1 VVLAPIDLNQSGTG
15 RARQTAGMRTRYWTI
30 FSALLVAAMAP
41 AMSAQQPTQRSAAQE
56 GRRLAL
62 SKCDVCH
69 VVASDQ
75 QYRPLLSHYA
85 PSFNEVANR
94 PDNSAQ
100 SLQAFLAHPHTYENM
115 PSPDLTPAQ
124 VADLVAYIL
133 SLRGRH

>member
-1 VVLAPIDLNQSGTG
+1 LIWIKAG
-15 RARQTAGMRTRYWTI
+15 RGAARQHFRMNRTTVL
-30 FSALLVAAMAP
+30 ALLVGAMATT
-41 AMSAQQPTQRSAAQE
+41 ASAQTPAHRSAAQE

-69 VVASDQ
+69 VVAADQ
-75 QYRPLLSHYA
+75 QYRPLISHYA
-85 PSFNEVANR
+85 PSFYDVANR
-94 PDNSAQ
+94 TSTNAD

-124 VADLVAYIL
+124 VANLTAYIL